1 MVDANILMVVM
12 MLVMFAGIILGFHI
26 ALVLSIVSFLGT
38 YLLYGDIG
46 IAVAQLGSSSFEVL
60 RSYTFATIPMF
71 ILMGEC
77 IARSGAAKDIF
88 VIINKGLKMI
98 PGRLA
103 VATVVG
109 NTVFAAVTGSSIAS
123 ATTFSR
129 ISYPQMQDFRYD
141 KKYALG
147 SIAGSACLGML
158 IPPSVLLIV
167 WGLLMEMSIGRL
179 FVAGVIPGVLL
190 ALLYVI
196 YNIVVAIYNPHVIGG
211 KDRQSTAD
219 TARDTEQSTT
229 FAQYFSGVGIVA
241 IIFFVLGGI
250 WGGLFTATEASGV
263 GAILAMIMGVFK
275 GMRWQHCKQA
285 VISASKISAPIM
297 FILLAGAMYA
307 RFMASAGIISV
318 IQDILTSVG
327 GGAIG
332 TLVLMAIIW
341 LILGAVL
348 DSISIILLTV
358 PIFAPI
364 AAMLGYDALAFTIF
378 GILLIEAGLL
388 TPPFGLLVYTV
399 KSAIKDDTVTLTDIF
414 SSSVPYWVM
423 MLIVSVLVIMF
434 PSLTNLLT

>member
-1 MVDANILMVVM
+1 MVDANFLMILM
-12 MLVMFAGIILGFHI
+12 MLLMFAGIIFGFHI
-26 ALVLSIVSFLGT
+26 ALVLGGVSFIGT
-38 YLLYGDIG
+38 YLLYGDFA
-46 IAVAQLGSSSFEVL
+46 IALGQLGSSSFEVL

-71 ILMGEC
+71 ILMGEF

-88 VIINKGLKMI
+88 VIIDKGLSMV

-103 VATVVG
+103 VATVAG

-129 ISYPQMQDFRYD
+129 ISYPQMKDLHYNN
-141 KKYALG
+141 KYALG

-167 WGLLMEMSIGRL
+167 WGLLMEISIGQL
-179 FVAGVIPGVLL
+179 FVAGVIPGLLL
-190 ALLYVI
+190 ALFYVA
-196 YNIVVAIYNPHVIGG
+196 YNMIVAIRFPHVTNNG
-211 KDRQSTAD
+211 KSNATDKVSENVETNI
-219 TARDTEQSTT
+219 SLS
-229 FAQYFSGVGIVA
+229 QYLSGLGIVT

-250 WGGLFTATEASGV
+250 WSGLFTATEASGV
-263 GAILAMIMGVFK
+263 GAILAMIMGVLK
-275 GMRWQHCKQA
+275 GMRWEDCKKA
-285 VISASKISAPIM
+285 VITASKISAPVM

-318 IQDILTSVG
+318 IQDVLTSIG
-327 GGAIG
+327 GGTIG
-332 TLVLMAIIW
+332 TLIIMALIW
-341 LILGAVL
+341 LILGSVL

-364 AAMLGYDALAFTIF
+364 AATMGYDPLVFAIF

-399 KSAIKDDTVTLTDIF
+399 KSAIEDETVSLADIF
-414 SSSVPYWVM
+414 YGSVPYWM
-423 MLIVSVLVIMF
+423 MILVISILVISF
-434 PSLTNLLT
+434 PSLTNLLI